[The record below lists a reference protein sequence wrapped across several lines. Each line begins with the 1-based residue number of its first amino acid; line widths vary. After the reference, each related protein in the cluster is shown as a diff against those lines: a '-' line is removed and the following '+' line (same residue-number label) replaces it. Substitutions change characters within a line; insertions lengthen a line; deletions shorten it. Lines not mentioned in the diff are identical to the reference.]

1 MPGFKQLW
9 SIKMN
14 FLKKAAAAA
23 LSAVMLAGMTLPA
36 YAEADGTALIK
47 TGDGSTMLVVDF
59 GNETSV
65 IDPATGESS
74 GDTGTSGAEIVTPG
88 GSTETTIIDPDET
101 ISGKP
106 DSVLDVS
113 NHIYSETDTSGWT
126 EWDGKTKMQ
135 SGVNYYICLL
145 YTSPSPRD

>member
-47 TGDGSTMLVVDF
+47 TGDGSTM
-59 GNETSV
+59 
-65 IDPATGESS
+65 
-74 GDTGTSGAEIVTPG
+74 
-88 GSTETTIIDPDET
+88 
-101 ISGKP
+101 
-106 DSVLDVS
+106 
-113 NHIYSETDTSGWT
+113 
-126 EWDGKTKMQ
+126 
-135 SGVNYYICLL
+135 
-145 YTSPSPRD
+145 

>member
-65 IDPATGESS
+65 IDPATGDSS
-74 GDTGTSGAEIVTPG
+74 GDPGTIRSR
-88 GSTETTIIDPDET
+88 
-101 ISGKP
+101 
-106 DSVLDVS
+106 DSHARRQHRNDH
-113 NHIYSETDTSGWT
+113 NR
-126 EWDGKTKMQ
+126 
-135 SGVNYYICLL
+135 
-145 YTSPSPRD
+145 PR